1 MINLNVRKFVEASM
15 LSAAFVAISV
25 VCISIGLG
33 YFGYI
38 DFIVPAFTGIILLK
52 CDFKYTILSCI
63 TSLILIIF
71 IVGDLSSGI
80 MMSQSMI
87 LGIVITY
94 FIKRDGSIFDDLFY
108 SSIAACIVVI
118 SIDINFSVLTGYSFL
133 RESRDYLQV
142 LPPIYEQ
149 YKHIILYLSVACIP
163 VGTVIIGYIATLM
176 LSNKFKIEHSC
187 IIKKWKIIKS
197 FKKCGALV
205 SCSRKSIY
213 VGIIGLA
220 IILLINNFVLRDKY
234 TYIAILFNSIKYII
248 LFFIIQDSF
257 GLVNKFMYSIINS
270 RSKFIIYQL
279 ISIYFLIICFKTTSI
294 IMVTLNLY
302 LDYKFNLKLKYK
314 SILNNL

>member
-1 MINLNVRKFVEASM
+1 M

-63 TSLILIIF
+63 TSHILIIF

-257 GLVNKFMYSIINS
+257 GLVNKFMYSKINS

>member
-1 MINLNVRKFVEASM
+1 M